1 VIVGGSNREN
11 LEFYLDKEPQFE
23 LISCKKLQKSFIE
36 PYRVLNSFMILLLL
50 LFQQKVLYTRAF
62 LNRLKVG
69 VAL

>member
-1 VIVGGSNREN
+1 MIVGGSNREN
-11 LEFYLDKEPQFE
+11 LEFYLDKKPQFE
-23 LISCKKLQKSFIE
+23 LISCKKLQKSFIGL
-36 PYRVLNSFMILLLL
+36 YRVLNGFVILLLL